1 MRVVL
6 IIVTVLGLL
15 MAGLAICGIRVANEH
30 LAVDLDVQ
38 EALAGLHSAPLTLT
52 DILATHQK
60 ASLDDIHLIRRAWVA
75 VVFAGTTLFTVG
87 IIGIIIQ
94 RGTRIQTAPAQPG
107 APPNGGPAGRL
118 GDSRVGGGPPSVS

>member
-1 MRVVL
+1 MRIAL

-15 MAGLAICGIRVANEH
+15 MAGLAICGIKAANEH

-38 EALAGLHSAPLTLT
+38 EALAELRSGPLTLT
-52 DILATHQK
+52 DILSTNQK

-94 RGTRIQTAPAQPG
+94 KRTRIYRTPAQPD
-107 APPNGGPAGRL
+107 ASPNGGPAA
-118 GDSRVGGGPPSVS
+118 PSGISDFSEESHR